1 VVEIHIEVE
10 RLPLEQTIEV
20 AGMGRFEAGTQGAFR
35 FQISGT
41 TAADVRYVLEHV
53 TRIDDNCA
61 PDWPRPPV
69 GGGCHQVLVTGSPSL
84 ELSVHGHDPV
94 ETGPGGGGNSSAAAW
109 IVNAIP
115 GVHAAAPGIVSMLDL
130 PPVTGTAQLRG
141 RS

>member
-1 VVEIHIEVE
+1 MQVE

-20 AGMGRFEAGTQGAFR
+20 AGMGSFEAGTQGAFR
-35 FQISGT
+35 FELTGITGGG
-41 TAADVRYVLEHV
+41 VRYVLEHV
-53 TRIDDNCA
+53 TRIDDSCA

-69 GGGCHQVLVTGSPSL
+69 GSGCHQVLVSGSPSL

-94 ETGPGGGGNSSAAAW
+94 ETGPAGGGNSSAAAW

-115 GVHAAAPGIVSMLDL
+115 GVCAAEPGIVTMLDL
-130 PPVTGTAQLRG
+130 PRITGSAQLR